1 MLSEFLRTGPEV
13 LEFQDQIDQY
23 RKHFYEKSNGFQL
36 PPVEYLGS
44 FKKYGQNIKDS
55 EEALFV
61 SIPIKNQED
70 IIISVITTLI
80 KNTKQFFTIGLLF
93 DNCTDSSESIC
104 REFLKSNFE
113 KFDNLIQVHFIK
125 SNGELF
131 EATCENILF
140 LFCKADYFVSLQ
152 ADIFLKD
159 ATFFDRGIKFFN
171 EIPKLFAIS
180 GRAVVP
186 FGDISKLHEIVS
198 LFLKYYRKIIEILK
212 LNSGHRILGP
222 YVYGLK
228 YFGDISD
235 PPKTKMDFTSRE
247 FQKIYFGEA
256 VIRGPIIW
264 KSDLFEFFSG
274 FNDISYVLG
283 RDECDLCF
291 RASNNGFIVG
301 YIPSL
306 SYSFKEMG
314 TSRKIRTP
322 DVQNHLIEREKIA
335 KENPGELTLLW
346 KNSRGIKS
354 GKVSKL
360 ETKLL

>member
-1 MLSEFLRTGPEV
+1 
-13 LEFQDQIDQY
+13 
-23 RKHFYEKSNGFQL
+23 
-36 PPVEYLGS
+36 
-44 FKKYGQNIKDS
+44 
-55 EEALFV
+55 
-61 SIPIKNQED
+61 
-70 IIISVITTLI
+70 
-80 KNTKQFFTIGLLF
+80 
-93 DNCTDSSESIC
+93 
-104 REFLKSNFE
+104 
-113 KFDNLIQVHFIK
+113 
-125 SNGELF
+125 
-131 EATCENILF
+131 
-140 LFCKADYFVSLQ
+140 
-152 ADIFLKD
+152 
-159 ATFFDRGIKFFN
+159 
-171 EIPKLFAIS
+171 
-180 GRAVVP
+180 
-186 FGDISKLHEIVS
+186 

-212 LNSGHRILGP
+212 LKSGHRILGP
-222 YVYGLK
+222 YAYGLK

-322 DVQNHLIEREKIA
+322 DVQNDLIKREKIA
-335 KENPGELTLLW
+335 KENPGELTLFW

-354 GKVSKL
+354 CKVSKL
-360 ETKLL
+360 QNKVAFN